1 MLEKIIAFAKGE
13 TMSKTLIETFNND
26 IKDAMK
32 AKEKEKLQALRYMKS
47 MLMEN
52 ATSKKPT
59 EEMDVIVKH
68 YKKLKESLENYPV
81 DHPMAIQTV
90 VELEIVASYMPKQ
103 LSEEEVKEIIKNIAS
118 SLDRPNMGMIMKELQ
133 TQIKGRFDGKLA
145 SDLVKAALS

>member
-1 MLEKIIAFAKGE
+1 
-13 TMSKTLIETFNND
+13 MSENSKMIDTLNSD

-68 YKKLKESLENYPV
+68 HKKLKESLENYPA
-81 DHPMAIQTV
+81 DHPMAIQTKAELIV
-90 VELEIVASYMPKQ
+90 VESYLPKQ
-103 LSEEEVKEIIKNIAS
+103 LTQDEVVAIIKDIIAKNEGA
-118 SLDRPNMGMIMKELQ
+118 NMGLVMKELQ
-133 TQIKGRFDGKLA
+133 PQIKGRFDGKLA
-145 SDLVKAALS
+145 SQLVKENIG